1 MMLKRPFRQMQ
12 ALLYQLSIRTKLI
25 VVFLITSIVAF
36 VVTLYMNTNINEA
49 LLVIEQAYTSN
60 AQLNEL
66 SEALNG
72 IQINVR
78 EYLDTRDS
86 DALNNYYSYEQ
97 KYRDLLDIL
106 NTEVLGGGEAMME
119 KNINGLSETYLG
131 LASETVEA
139 RRARDI
145 TRYRTSFDSAKSIYD
160 YLNSYIFSLNNLQ
173 FKDNSANY
181 TVLAS
186 SLEFLANMS
195 MFINIAIGFFNV
207 LLIVLLTRQITKPL
221 KNLSEAANEVAEGN
235 FENPDLAIYSMDEV
249 GVVTKAFNKMR
260 VNIREYIIRLTR
272 SMEAESQAK
281 EREFMME
288 NSLKDAQLKYYQ
300 AQIHPHFLFN
310 TLNAGAQLAMMEN
323 AEKTYSFV
331 QKMSEFFRYSM
342 NNLENDVYLQEEIEL
357 VESYLYIMNVRF
369 TGEINFE
376 KKIACDI
383 EGILVPGMILQP
395 LVENSLQYGIRDI
408 AWEGKIT
415 LTIDECENGYKI
427 CIIDNGRGISGERI
441 KEMVNGQLLSSD
453 DKGLSNGVGIGN
465 VKERLELYYKT
476 KKLFKIESAGEDQGT
491 CVTIFIPQGESIK
504 AKGSNEDV

>member
-1 MMLKRPFRQMQ
+1 MTKQGMFRRTRE
-12 ALLYQLSIRTKLI
+12 LLYNLSIRTKLI
-25 VVFLITSIVAF
+25 AVFLLTSIVAF
-36 VVTLYMNTNINEA
+36 FVTLYMNANINQA
-49 LLVIEQAYTSN
+49 MQVIEQAYTSN

-72 IQINVR
+72 IQINIK
-78 EYLDTRDS
+78 EYLDTKGS
-86 DALNNYYSYEQ
+86 DALNSYYSYEQ
-97 KYRDLLDIL
+97 QYRNLL
-106 NTEVLGGGEAMME
+106 EELGTKKFVADEDVME
-119 KNINGLSETYLG
+119 KNINGISQTYLE
-131 LASETVEA
+131 LANDTVEA

-145 TRYRTSFDSAKSIYD
+145 TKYRTTYDSTSNMYD

-181 TVLAS
+181 AVLAS
-186 SLEFLANMS
+186 SLELLARIS
-195 MFINIAIGFFNV
+195 MFVSIAIAFFNV

-221 KNLSEAANEVAEGN
+221 KNLSEAADEVSGGHFA
-235 FENPDLAIYSMDEV
+235 NPDLPVYSMDEV

-260 VNIREYIIRLTR
+260 VNIREYISRLTT
-272 SMEAESQAK
+272 SLEAENKAK

-342 NNLENDVYLQEEIEL
+342 NNLERDVYLKEEIEL

-369 TGEINFE
+369 GGEINFE
-376 KKIACDI
+376 KKISCDI
-383 EGILVPGMILQP
+383 DSVAVPGMILQP
-395 LVENSLQYGIRDI
+395 LIENSLQYGIRDI

-415 LTIDECENGYKI
+415 LVIEQAPRGYKI
-427 CIIDNGRGISGERI
+427 CVIDNGRGIPSERI
-441 KEMVNGQLLSSD
+441 EEIMSD
-453 DKGLSNGVGIGN
+453 KLTSIETDEISNGVGIGN
-465 VKERLELYYKT
+465 VKERLELYYKE
-476 KKLFKIESAGEDQGT
+476 KNLLEIESPGEDEGT
-491 CVTIFIPQGESIK
+491 CVTIIIPEIP
-504 AKGSNEDV
+504 ARRPE

>member
-1 MMLKRPFRQMQ
+1 MTIKGIFRQIQ
-12 ALLYQLSIRTKLI
+12 RLLYRLSIRTKLI
-25 VVFLITSIVAF
+25 AVFLVISIVAF
-36 VVTLYMNTNINEA
+36 LVTFYMNTNINEA
-49 LLVIEQAYTSN
+49 LQVIEQAYTSN

-72 IQINVR
+72 IQINVK
-78 EYLDTRDS
+78 EYLDTRSS
-86 DALNNYYSYEQ
+86 DALNSYYSYEQ
-97 KYRDLLDIL
+97 RYRTLLAEL
-106 NTEVLGGGEAMME
+106 NADTLGTNKAVME
-119 KNINGLSETYLG
+119 KNINGLSETYLNI
-131 LASETVEA
+131 SNDTVEA

-145 TRYRTSFDSAKSIYD
+145 SRYRTTYDSASNMYD
-160 YLNSYIFSLNNLQ
+160 YLNTYIFSLNNLQ

-181 TVLAS
+181 AVLAS
-186 SLEFLANMS
+186 SLKFLANIS
-195 MFINIAIGFFNV
+195 MFINIAIAFFNI

-221 KNLSEAANEVAEGN
+221 KDLSVAAGEVAQGN
-235 FENPDLAIYSMDEV
+235 FENPDLIIYSMDEV

-260 VNIREYIIRLTR
+260 VNIREYISRLTK
-272 SMEAESQAK
+272 SMEAENKAK

-342 NNLENDVYLQEEIEL
+342 NNLENDVYLKEEIEL

-376 KKIACDI
+376 KRISCDI

-408 AWEGKIT
+408 AWEGQIILSVDKGEGG
-415 LTIDECENGYKI
+415 IDI
-427 CIIDNGRGISGERI
+427 RVTDNGIGISKQRLEEIASGE
-441 KEMVNGQLLSSD
+441 LLASD
-453 DKGLSNGVGIGN
+453 NQELSNGVGIGN
-465 VKERLELYYKT
+465 VRERLGLYYKT
-476 KKLFKIESAGEDQGT
+476 KNLFKIESLGENRGT
-491 CVTIFIPQGESIK
+491 CVTIFVPEVKDKST
-504 AKGSNEDV
+504 KGNIADV

>member
-1 MMLKRPFRQMQ
+1 MTKKEIFRRVRK
-12 ALLYQLSIRTKLI
+12 LLYELSIRTKLI
-25 VVFLITSIVAF
+25 AVFLLTSIVAF
-36 VVTLYMNTNINEA
+36 LVTLYMNTNINQA
-49 LLVIEQAYTSN
+49 LQVIEQAYTSN

-72 IQINVR
+72 IQLNIK
-78 EYLDTRDS
+78 EYLDTKGS

-97 KYRDLLDIL
+97 KYRNLLAEL
-106 NTEVLGGGEAMME
+106 NTKKINTSEDIME
-119 KNINGLSETYLG
+119 KNINGLSETYLS
-131 LASETVEA
+131 LANDTVEA

-145 TRYRTSFDSAKSIYD
+145 TRYRETYDSASKMYD

-181 TVLAS
+181 AVLAA
-186 SLEFLANMS
+186 SLELLAGIS
-195 MFINIAIGFFNV
+195 MFISIAVAFFNI

-221 KNLSEAANEVAEGN
+221 KNLSEAADEVSSGN
-235 FENPDLAIYSMDEV
+235 FENPDLPVYSMDEV

-260 VNIREYIIRLTR
+260 VNIREYIYRVTQ
-272 SMEAESQAK
+272 SMEAENKAK

-342 NNLENDVYLQEEIEL
+342 NNLEKKVYLKEEIEL
-357 VESYLYIMNVRF
+357 VESYIYIMNVRF
-369 TGEINFE
+369 GDEINYE
-376 KKIACDI
+376 KEISCDI
-383 EGILVPGMILQP
+383 EDVPVPGVILQP

-408 AWEGKIT
+408 SWEGKIT
-415 LTIDECENGYKI
+415 LTVDCTPRGYKV
-427 CIIDNGRGISGERI
+427 CIIDNGRGIPPERVEEIMSGKLTVTETE
-441 KEMVNGQLLSSD
+441 EM
-453 DKGLSNGVGIGN
+453 SNGVGIGN
-465 VKERLELYYKT
+465 VKERLELYYKE
-476 KKLFKIESAGEDQGT
+476 KNLIEIESLGKDKGT
-491 CVTIFIPQGESIK
+491 CVTIFIPKQEK
-504 AKGSNEDV
+504 ASMKGNAKDV